1 MCEHL
6 HLSCLLTLFQRES
19 QRFNF
24 SRIDLLSLT
33 CQCLSVCLVSFTL
46 EFHLTL
52 VLHTGQDWKLEKKS
66 SDIYVPNNGG
76 GLSSD
81 MNVDEETPLTQSSR
95 LSHVGR
101 SSIGSHG
108 A

>member
-1 MCEHL
+1 MPI
-6 HLSCLLTLFQRES
+6 LLK
-19 QRFNF
+19 
-24 SRIDLLSLT
+24 
-33 CQCLSVCLVSFTL
+33 CLVY
-46 EFHLTL
+46 LTPSISSNTCI
-52 VLHTGQDWKLEKKS
+52 LHAGQDWKLEKKS

>member
-1 MCEHL
+1 MPI
-6 HLSCLLTLFQRES
+6 LLK
-19 QRFNF
+19 
-24 SRIDLLSLT
+24 
-33 CQCLSVCLVSFTL
+33 CLVY
-46 EFHLTL
+46 LTPSIL
-52 VLHTGQDWKLEKKS
+52 SNTSILHAGQDWKLEKKS

-81 MNVDEETPLTQSSR
+81 NVDEETPLTQSSR